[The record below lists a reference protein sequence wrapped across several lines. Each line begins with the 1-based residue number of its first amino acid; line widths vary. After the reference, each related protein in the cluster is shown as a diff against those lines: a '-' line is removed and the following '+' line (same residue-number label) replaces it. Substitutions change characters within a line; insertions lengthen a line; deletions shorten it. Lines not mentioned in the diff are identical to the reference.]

1 MFLWYLRELEH
12 LGSFEIKLWC
22 WKMPQIS
29 IDESLTQSQL
39 RRLSKQNNRSTTQIR
54 SSWKSIFNMK
64 KSLKI
69 IYRTTNVNGRPI
81 TEIDINPGLVLPK
94 SKWHW
99 IPKSDKSRGFWNSIS
114 RKDFNLAVN
123 VKSKPITKI
132 DVNTKTFTKN

>member
-1 MFLWYLRELEH
+1 
-12 LGSFEIKLWC
+12 
-22 WKMPQIS
+22 MPQIS
-29 IDESLTQSQL
+29 LDESLTQSQL

-54 SSWKSIFNMK
+54 SSWKSKWHWNIKSDVSRGSWKSIFNMK